1 MSTDH
6 CNNYKSWREG
16 KMETDITVA
25 LAMELL
31 FNPESLRA
39 AINAEEDAD
48 CDVSAGLDWGNEKV
62 FVAFLK
68 NPALLGRMT
77 SLRLSINR
85 EIKLL
90 LSERNLGVGEKAAII
105 VARELLLSRL
115 QLPSHNAIPVLE
127 SVLIRDDLYEDEF
140 IQNHKVLRDL
150 LNLLLDD
157 TDWEEIATAAAGAV
171 REQVLLKLSC

>member
-1 MSTDH
+1 
-6 CNNYKSWREG
+6 
-16 KMETDITVA
+16 METDITVA
-25 LAMELL
+25 EAMELL

-39 AINAEEDAD
+39 AIKAEEDAD

-68 NPALLGRMT
+68 NPELLGRMT
-77 SLRLSINR
+77 SLRLSLNR

-90 LSERNLGVGEKAAII
+90 LAERNLGAGEKSASS
-105 VARELLLSRL
+105 VALSLLLSRL
-115 QLPSHNAIPVLE
+115 QLPEPNAIPVLE
-127 SVLIRDDLYEDEF
+127 SVLMRDDLYEEEF

-150 LNLLLDD
+150 LNLLLGD
-157 TDWEEIATAAAGAV
+157 TDWEGIATAAAHAV

>member
-1 MSTDH
+1 MDN
-6 CNNYKSWREG
+6 CDNYKSWREG

-25 LAMELL
+25 EAMELL
-31 FNPESLRA
+31 FNPESLRT
-39 AINAEEDAD
+39 AIKAEEDAD
-48 CDVSAGLDWGNEKV
+48 CDVSAGLDWGNERV

-77 SLRLSINR
+77 SLRLSLNR

-90 LSERNLGVGEKAAII
+90 LAKRNLGAGGKAAIV

-127 SVLIRDDLYEDEF
+127 SVLMRDDLYEDKF

-150 LNLLLDD
+150 LNLLLGDA
-157 TDWEEIATAAAGAV
+157 DWEEIATAAGHAI